1 MPRPRK
7 ETSPAPRTEAPV
19 RRSRGVGTIRTYRP
33 AVARDPIALLVSLKI
48 IPAKGPAIT
57 VTQPML
63 GTEMPAGPATTQ
75 APGALE
81 KTVLGVF
88 VAVPLAAV
96 VIGVPVA
103 LVFGWVTLL
112 DLAMLAVI
120 YIVGVHGITI
130 GYHRL
135 FTHEAFTAG
144 PTMRA
149 VLALAGSLA
158 VEGRVVDWV
167 ADHRKHHQFSD
178 VDGDPHSP
186 WEYGPGARGLTRGFI
201 HAHLGWLF
209 TYTGTDT
216 RKYAPDLIADRAIDR
231 ISRLWPLI
239 AIISMVVPTAI
250 GFAVDGWAG
259 AARAF
264 FWVTLV
270 RVALVHHMT
279 WSINSVCHV
288 WGRRPFATRDHSANV
303 AWLAPVSGGEAW
315 HNYHHADPTSAR
327 HGVLPW
333 QLDTSAIVI
342 RLMERAGLVSR
353 VKWPSPERIARK
365 LAKPEPAT
373 TT

>member
-1 MPRPRK
+1 MTPPPPTSTVDSAQAPVAAT
-7 ETSPAPRTEAPV
+7 TSPPGPV
-19 RRSRGVGTIRTYRP
+19 EK
-33 AVARDPIALLVSLKI
+33 LV
-48 IPAKGPAIT
+48 
-57 VTQPML
+57 L
-63 GTEMPAGPATTQ
+63 GT
-75 APGALE
+75 
-81 KTVLGVF
+81 F

-96 VIGVPVA
+96 VVGVPIA
-103 LVFGWVTLL
+103 LVNGWVTWL

-135 FTHEAFTAG
+135 FTHSAFTTG
-144 PTMRA
+144 RTMRA

-178 VDGDPHSP
+178 ADGDPHSP
-186 WEYGPGARGLTRGFI
+186 WEYGPGARGLTKGFI
-201 HAHLGWLF
+201 HAHVGWLF
-209 TYTGTDT
+209 TYSGTDT
-216 RKYAPDLIADRAIDR
+216 ARYAPDLIADRAIDR
-231 ISRLWPLI
+231 ISRVWPLI
-239 AIISMVVPTAI
+239 AVISMVVPTAI

-288 WGRRPFATRDHSANV
+288 WGKRPFTTRDRSANV
-303 AWLAPVSGGEAW
+303 AWLAPISGGESW
-315 HNYHHADPTSAR
+315 HNYHHADPSSAR
-327 HGVLPW
+327 HGVLRR

-342 RLMERAGLVSR
+342 RGMEKVGLVSA
-353 VKWPSPERIARK
+353 VKWPSEERIQRR
-365 LAKPEPAT
+365 LASVAEPRPGQGQA
-373 TT
+373 